1 MQRYKVFV
9 LFVVAVSVIAGTLAI
24 GKVNSSNDEP
34 IISSAYWVSQAR
46 TVPDLVR
53 ESNLIVYVRVMQT
66 PVTRIVTQELPV
78 LNEQGTPVAT
88 MTDSLPFSDTLF
100 EVVKVYFG
108 SAPAELLVMQTG
120 GNISPSGDTVELPDD
135 PLYQVGEVY
144 ILFLVDISG
153 DALHAPDRQLY
164 RIVSPAGRFL
174 VADGVATSYL
184 ADGTDKLLP
193 NTVNELE
200 RQIRISVANMQED
213 Q

>member
-1 MQRYKVFV
+1 MQRYKMFV
-9 LFVVAVSVIAGTLAI
+9 LFAMAVSVITVSLITRG
-24 GKVNSSNDEP
+24 VNNSEDEP

-53 ESNLIVYVRVMQT
+53 ESNLIVYARVKQT

-120 GNISPSGDTVELPDD
+120 GSMSSGETVEFPDD

-153 DALHAPDRQLY
+153 DALHAPKRQLY

-174 VADGVATSYL
+174 VADGIATSYL
-184 ADGTDKLLP
+184 ADGTDNLLP

-200 RQIRISVANMQED
+200 RQILISVSTIQED
-213 Q
+213 K